1 MTIKIYHGEDI
12 RRFKMDFSPD
22 PQGNLTLLQERVIS
36 SFGFQTAKD
45 FVVKYKDDENDLCT
59 IQQSDELLEAVQLT
73 DGSVMRLWVF
83 PTSCPSQKPDL
94 QKPEVRNAGN
104 GASSDKAVPEFLDPI
119 LKAFNISEAE
129 VEKCMKGN
137 DVVKMLEVPINSVAQ
152 HLQKFAEGNSA
163 SPFAGFHQQGRQCG
177 RQGRGCR
184 GKRNNCRGNPIHWG
198 VECDISGMN
207 PIVGNRYH
215 RMGDNYDLCE
225 TEFTKLEDAEKNRY
239 ELIRFPGCPA
249 EKIQGEKLAAR
260 FVQDITVFDGTQVL
274 PKTTLTKIWRMR
286 NVGKTDWPEGTM
298 LEHVGGDQMGSA
310 EPVSIPRTLA
320 GQDVDISIDLT
331 APEEEGRHVG
341 YYRLRGPN
349 GRRFGQRIWVMIQV
363 VNAKNFVS
371 NEVAA
376 SDLEEFKPE
385 GEEQTSEVEKPVKE
399 ESETE
404 PQTDT
409 KTEVST
415 ISTPAEDEL
424 PALEGDEDGKDEI
437 TSLVTSGSS
446 DDFVDVK
453 AEGSVLAAKLSE
465 ICKINLEDAE
475 KFLTKNDE
483 SLVQAMIDNNLLREL
498 RSAVAVT
505 TSQED
510 PSTSGDITT
519 NQLEQ
524 EKQEQEQEQ
533 EQDNQS
539 NADSDATEYSVAMDC
554 LKSMG
559 FEGDHVVREL
569 KKNQGRIEDTVKAL
583 LSNDN

>member
-1 MTIKIYHGEDI
+1 
-12 RRFKMDFSPD
+12 
-22 PQGNLTLLQERVIS
+22 
-36 SFGFQTAKD
+36 
-45 FVVKYKDDENDLCT
+45 
-59 IQQSDELLEAVQLT
+59 
-73 DGSVMRLWVF
+73 
-83 PTSCPSQKPDL
+83 
-94 QKPEVRNAGN
+94 
-104 GASSDKAVPEFLDPI
+104 
-119 LKAFNISEAE
+119 
-129 VEKCMKGN
+129 
-137 DVVKMLEVPINSVAQ
+137 
-152 HLQKFAEGNSA
+152 
-163 SPFAGFHQQGRQCG
+163 
-177 RQGRGCR
+177 
-184 GKRNNCRGNPIHWG
+184 
-198 VECDISGMN
+198 
-207 PIVGNRYH
+207 
-215 RMGDNYDLCE
+215 MG
-225 TEFTKLEDAEKNRY
+225 
-239 ELIRFPGCPA
+239 
-249 EKIQGEKLAAR
+249 
-260 FVQDITVFDGTQVL
+260 
-274 PKTTLTKIWRMR
+274 
-286 NVGKTDWPEGTM
+286 
-298 LEHVGGDQMGSA
+298 
-310 EPVSIPRTLA
+310 
-320 GQDVDISIDLT
+320 
-331 APEEEGRHVG
+331 
-341 YYRLRGPN
+341 
-349 GRRFGQRIWVMIQV
+349 
-363 VNAKNFVS
+363 
-371 NEVAA
+371 
-376 SDLEEFKPE
+376 

-510 PSTSGDITT
+510 PSTSDDITT

-524 EKQEQEQEQ
+524 EEQ